1 MIAIKYCFFAIIAT
15 LFNIFFQ
22 YLSFNLYMGYADLYV
37 AMFVGTLAGLIT
49 KYILDKNFIFFYQS
63 KNINSNLQVFI
74 FYSLTGLFTTLIFWT
89 TEIIFYNIFDNE
101 NAKYFGAFIGLTIGY
116 VIKYFLDKRYVFVME
131 NSDDY

>member
-37 AMFVGTLAGLIT
+37 AILVGTLAGLIT

-101 NAKYFGAFIGLTIGY
+101 NAKYFGALIGLTIGY
-116 VIKYFLDKRYVFVME
+116 VIKYFLDKRYVFVMG